1 LSAREKVAFAKRYGL
16 DRAHLNQIPNGKKGV
31 RCKIMSVMER
41 RTDTL
46 QEWKCRFA
54 EELRLEVERLALGRI
69 HEREDGHVSGIPA
82 VHGLVTNLAPGVTPL
97 LKRQTSRRH
106 LIFGP
111 AIGTFEDDHRFTVRL
126 QLMM

>member
-1 LSAREKVAFAKRYGL
+1 
-16 DRAHLNQIPNGKKGV
+16 
-31 RCKIMSVMER
+31 MSVMER
-41 RTDTL
+41 RTDVL

-54 EELRLEVERLALGRI
+54 EELRLDVGRLALGRI

-82 VHGLVTNLAPGVTPL
+82 VHGLITNLAPGVTPP
-97 LKRQTSRRH
+97 LKRQMSPRH

-126 QLMM
+126 RLMMWKDPLPSSAADRVLTSWLIKYRESS